1 MKRLILIAVLLFTP
15 VAAFALETPS
25 ALVGASLDLAIK
37 QVMTD
42 LEGVAMSLLFW
53 LALLQFTITGYGMI
67 QNGEIEASVG
77 KAAKFLIWVGVCVW
91 LLSSSGAPGGL
102 SNGGQFIRVTVDY
115 FLKLAGSWTALQGMT
130 FDTGDIFLTGLE
142 AYGKITLS
150 VLKATS
156 TNAANALV
164 TLFVPGVAFL
174 TALMTFAISAV
185 IIITCA
191 YIALKVFMVKL
202 EAMLVIAIA
211 PLSFAFLGLNGL
223 RDQGFAPFKSMLALV
238 YRIVVLG
245 AVVAA
250 MSKVATF
257 LADYV
262 DGQSYGLAADVW
274 SPLLAAAFAFSIL
287 AFLAHKSDSIA
298 SSLANG
304 SVSMGAGD
312 VTAAV
317 AAGAAAGA
325 AVATGG
331 ASAVAGAANAGKSIS
346 DVMGMGGMKLSQ
358 AGTGTGGGADPFKSM
373 GPAPEKP
380 KNDANSSLSEAKS
393 PAAPHT
399 ANPGRDAGRPQTMA
413 DRPSLAERKA
423 RSAPGEDQ
431 TSVPSGSTGATNED
445 ASPTG
450 SGATAGIEG
459 APPSSTDQKLDKL
472 MDTLGQPKK
481 PSFNDRMGAVND
493 HLVKEQSATHV
504 SVNVNA
510 AD

>member
-15 VAAFALETPS
+15 AVAFALETPS

-42 LEGVAMSLLFW
+42 LEDVAMQILF
-53 LALLQFTITGYGMI
+53 LMALLQFVITGYGMI
-67 QNGEIEASVG
+67 QNGEIEASLG
-77 KAAKFLIWVGVCVW
+77 KAAKFMIWVSFCVW
-91 LLSSSGAPGGL
+91 LLFPSGTGL
-102 SNGGQFIRVTVDY
+102 SNGGQFIRGTVDF
-115 FLKLAGSWTALQGMT
+115 FLNLAGSWTALQGAS
-130 FDTGDIFLTGLE
+130 FDTGDIFATGLV

-185 IIITCA
+185 VLITCA
-191 YIALKVFMVKL
+191 YVALKVFMVKM

-245 AVVAA
+245 AVVAS

-257 LADYV
+257 LAAYV

-274 SPLLAAAFAFSIL
+274 SPLLAAAFAFTIL

-331 ASAVAGAANAGKSIS
+331 ASAVAGAAKGSKAMGDVLSSMKSGGTIKDASAGAGKGGEKQVSPPPPPPVKSEPTAQSLNDHPASIFNKGAS
-346 DVMGMGGMKLSQ
+346 DAPAMTPSQSMDQ
-358 AGTGTGGGADPFKSM
+358 AGQATSTTD
-373 GPAPEKP
+373 
-380 KNDANSSLSEAKS
+380 
-393 PAAPHT
+393 
-399 ANPGRDAGRPQTMA
+399 
-413 DRPSLAERKA
+413 
-423 RSAPGEDQ
+423 SAPA
-431 TSVPSGSTGATNED
+431 SGS
-445 ASPTG
+445 G
-450 SGATAGIEG
+450 SGAGISG
-459 APPSSTDQKLDKL
+459 APGSSTDQKLDKL
-472 MDTLGQPKK
+472 METLGQPKK

-504 SVNVNA
+504 SINANA